1 MCSVFAL
8 KCTGWHLFV
17 VAPLWHC
24 NSVGFPPPPFFFFF
38 PSARMGASAGEGE
51 RKWVIKQRAKRLT
64 GASDAGIWLIAPK

>member
-1 MCSVFAL
+1 MAFVTVCGVF
-8 KCTGWHLFV
+8 T
-17 VAPLWHC
+17 PL
-24 NSVGFPPPPFFFFF
+24 PPFFF